1 MLQKYGNIRIFAKM
15 VPLLALDSFKGC
27 LTAREA
33 VDAAAAALAG
43 RDVCRMPLSDGG
55 EGFADCLAGCLGG
68 VFRTVPV
75 HDPLGRPIEASY
87 ALLEGGRIA
96 VIETA
101 AASGLTRLKPEE
113 LDPLTASSFGTGELM
128 QDAVQQGV
136 EEIWIGLGGTA
147 VMDCGAGLLQAISPL
162 PVPVRIHAFYDADVP
177 LSGPAGA
184 PAVFGPQ
191 KGADAQ
197 GVAELERR
205 FHRQAEAWKTQ
216 YGIDAD
222 RLPGAGA
229 AGGIGAALAICLGA
243 EMHAGIEAV
252 LEAVR
257 FADRVRECGLVI
269 TGEGKADRQTLTG
282 KVPFGVLQATRRHA
296 PGIPVVLLAGKV
308 EDRDELAAAGFDA
321 VIQVTPEESLKY
333 NYLDKSFAREN
344 IRRAI
349 QNLVYLR
356 D

>member
-1 MLQKYGNIRIFAKM
+1 MKT
-15 VPLLALDSFKGC
+15 LLALDSFKGC
-27 LTAREA
+27 LTAPEA

-55 EGFADCLAGCLGG
+55 EGFAECLAGCLGG

-75 HDPLGRPIEASY
+75 HDPLGRPIEARY
-87 ALLEGGRIA
+87 ALLDDGLTA

-101 AASGLTRLKPEE
+101 AASGLTLLKPEE
-113 LDPLTASSFGTGELM
+113 LDPLTASSIGTGELM

-136 EEIWIGLGGTA
+136 EEIWVGLGGTA
-147 VMDCGAGLLQAISPL
+147 VMDCGAGLLQALTPL
-162 PVPVRIHAFYDADVP
+162 PASPRIHAFYDVDVP
-177 LSGPAGA
+177 LTGPDGA

-191 KGADAQ
+191 KGADER

-205 FHRQAEAWKTQ
+205 FRRQAERWKAQ

-222 RLPGAGA
+222 QLPGAGA
-229 AGGIGAALAICLGA
+229 AGGIGAALAVCLRA
-243 EMHAGIEAV
+243 EMHDGIQSVLKAV
-252 LEAVR
+252 N
-257 FADRVRECGLVI
+257 FADRVRECSLVI

-296 PGIPVVLLAGKV
+296 PGIPVILLAGKV
-308 EDRDELAAAGFDA
+308 EDREELLAAGFDA
-321 VIQVTPEESLKY
+321 VIQVTPEESLKS
-333 NYLDKSFAREN
+333 NYLDTSFAREN

-349 QNLVYLR
+349 QDLVYFR

>member
-1 MLQKYGNIRIFAKM
+1 MP
-15 VPLLALDSFKGC
+15 PLLALDSFKGC
-27 LTAREA
+27 LTAPEA

-55 EGFADCLAGCLGG
+55 EGFAECLAGCLGG

-87 ALLEGGRIA
+87 ALLKDGRIA

-101 AASGLTRLKPEE
+101 AASGLTLLKLEE
-113 LDPLTASSFGTGELM
+113 RNPLIASSIGTGELM
-128 QDAVQQGV
+128 QDAVRQGV

-147 VMDCGAGLLQAISPL
+147 VMDCGAGLLQALSPL
-162 PVPVRIHAFYDADVP
+162 PDGVRIHAFHDVDVP
-177 LSGPAGA
+177 LTGPAGA

-191 KGADAQ
+191 KGADES

-205 FHRQAEAWKTQ
+205 FRHQADAWKQQ
-216 YGIDAD
+216 YGIDPD

-252 LEAVR
+252 LDAVH
-257 FADRVRECGLVI
+257 FAERVRECSLVI

-308 EDRDELAAAGFDA
+308 EDRDDLLAAGFDA
-321 VIQVTPEESLKY
+321 VIQVTPEESL
-333 NYLDKSFAREN
+333 NDNCLDKSFAREN
-344 IRRAI
+344 IRRAV
-349 QNLVYLR
+349 QDLVYLR